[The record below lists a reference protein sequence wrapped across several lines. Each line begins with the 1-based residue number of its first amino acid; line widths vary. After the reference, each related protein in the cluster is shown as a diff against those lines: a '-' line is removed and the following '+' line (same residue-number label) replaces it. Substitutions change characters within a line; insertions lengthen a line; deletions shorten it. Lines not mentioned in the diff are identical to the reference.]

1 VETLLSPLW
10 KPDVIQA
17 IKLIESNPQWNAKVV
32 YGDTDSIF
40 CALRGGRTKD
50 QAFIIGS
57 QIAEAI
63 TAANPAPIRLKFEK
77 VYLPS
82 VLVAKKRYVGF
93 KYEHP
98 DDVEPTFDAKGM

>member
-1 VETLLSPLW
+1 VEAFLSLLW

-17 IKLIESNPQWNAKVV
+17 IKFIESNPQWNARVV

-40 CALRGGRTKD
+40 CALGGGRTKD

>member
-1 VETLLSPLW
+1 MIEDNPEW
-10 KPDVIQA
+10 K
-17 IKLIESNPQWNAKVV
+17 AKVV

-40 CALRGGRTKD
+40 CALGSGTTKE

-57 QIAEAI
+57 QISEAI

-93 KYEHP
+93 KYENP
-98 DDVEPTFDAKGM
+98 DDIDPVFDAKGM